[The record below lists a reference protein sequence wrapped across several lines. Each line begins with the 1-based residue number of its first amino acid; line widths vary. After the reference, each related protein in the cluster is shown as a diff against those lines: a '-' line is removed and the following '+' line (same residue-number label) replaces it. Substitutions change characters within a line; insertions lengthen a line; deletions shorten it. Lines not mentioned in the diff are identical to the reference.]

1 MQMED
6 KSEHTAE
13 STCSHAD
20 TCVAVRNA
28 LVVQHLLDKKV
39 NVTRSDALQRQVT
52 DLDLVSAALA
62 CDCLTTG
69 EAIMLMSHQ
78 AVHIP
83 TTENDLLCPIMQM
96 RMNNMSAPSSWKH
109 NHSNLS
115 HAPSV
120 TQDGDELCIPFGL
133 QHGATCTLLPCTQA
147 NTRRACQLQT
157 I

>member
-78 AVHIP
+78 AVHVP

-96 RMNNMSAPSSWKH
+96 RMNNMEVLECSKFMEAQPQQSISC
-109 NHSNLS
+109 
-115 HAPSV
+115 
-120 TQDGDELCIPFGL
+120 TIGDP
-133 QHGATCTLLPCTQA
+133 
-147 NTRRACQLQT
+147 RR
-157 I
+157 